1 MENKIFEYEAR
12 QKKKNAPGIFL
23 KLKKKKFSVQVI
35 RELISWSFAIQKY
48 MLAALGYL
56 KEGLYGTVL
65 TPVSPR
71 HKAPC

>member
-1 MENKIFEYEAR
+1 MKLA
-12 QKKKNAPGIFL
+12 KKKNNAPGIFL
-23 KLKKKKFSVQVI
+23 KLKKKKNKKFSVQLI
-35 RELISWSFAIQKY
+35 RELISWSFTIQKY

-71 HKAPC
+71 HEAPC

>member
-1 MENKIFEYEAR
+1 MKLD
-12 QKKKNAPGIFL
+12 KKKKKQCPRDLLEI
-23 KLKKKKFSVQVI
+23 KKKKKKFSVQVI
-35 RELISWSFAIQKY
+35 RELISWSFTIQKY